1 MKKSDRNTATATVNS
16 EPEIGEKNNGH
27 ADLMAEPASG
37 HFTAILAGLQ
47 TMRDG
52 DFSVRLP
59 GSWTGLAGKVADT
72 FNEIVAANQQMAQ
85 ELRRVGQVVGKEG
98 RTRERTR
105 FHESR
110 GAWGEMEVSVNTLVE
125 DLLRPTAE
133 VTRAIAAVAQ
143 GNLTQTVRL
152 DVDGRPLEGE
162 FLRSANIANTM
173 IQQLGIFTAEVTR
186 VAREVGTDGKLGG
199 QAHVPGV
206 AGTWKDL
213 TDSVNSMASNLTG
226 QVRNI
231 AEVTTAVASGD
242 LSRKIAVDVQGEI
255 LELKNT
261 INTMVDQLNGFA
273 AEVTRVAREVG
284 TEGILGGQAEVPGV
298 AGTWKDLTDSVN
310 AMAGNLT
317 AQVRNIAEV

>member
-1 MKKSDRNTATATVNS
+1 MKSPEMTAPAEAKPEKSKAAPKS
-16 EPEIGEKNNGH
+16 NGH
-27 ADLMAEPASG
+27 ANSNGRADVSAADLAI
-37 HFTAILAGLQ
+37 ILASLQ

-59 GSWTGLAGKVADT
+59 GAWTGLAGKIADT

-85 ELRRVGQVVGKEG
+85 ELKRVGQVVGKEG

-125 DLLRPTAE
+125 DLLRPTTE

-162 FLRSANIANTM
+162 FLRSANIVNTM
-173 IQQLGIFTAEVTR
+173 IQQLGVFTAEVTR

-199 QAHVPGV
+199 QA
-206 AGTWKDL
+206 
-213 TDSVNSMASNLTG
+213 
-226 QVRNI
+226 
-231 AEVTTAVASGD
+231 
-242 LSRKIAVDVQGEI
+242 
-255 LELKNT
+255 
-261 INTMVDQLNGFA
+261 
-273 AEVTRVAREVG
+273 
-284 TEGILGGQAEVPGV
+284 
-298 AGTWKDLTDSVN
+298 
-310 AMAGNLT
+310 
-317 AQVRNIAEV
+317 